1 MDERQNSPSLR
12 IYIIDPFQYP
22 FMNNKPKNKFTGK
35 IILSYAV
42 LAFLAAVSSYFIYSE
57 IRTYT
62 SSETAL
68 ENDIKL
74 LKTGAFLTEL
84 YKAEGLSKL
93 ALQTKSKTNFTSYTQ
108 KIDSLFLQ
116 IDSLKLL
123 TSSNNQKRLLDSV
136 QTLLNQKVA
145 NSKDLISLK
154 VNTDPNSPID
164 KALEEFKKM
173 QASYGKLTIE
183 NFEKNPERLSP
194 YKRKVLTDWVA
205 YLNAN
210 IPADSAAV
218 PDAKT
223 IDSIID
229 ASKSLLA
236 QAKINNAK
244 TQRSLTEKEIS
255 LSRNDLELSK
265 QLQTIVSA
273 FEQEIVVN
281 TYNDNQKKK
290 AALKRSIRMA
300 GFAALLGLLIVSLFA
315 FLINRDFWK
324 IQTYRQKLEKEK
336 KYSESLLKS
345 REQLISTVSHDLRTP
360 LNTIGGY
367 ADLLENT
374 ELNDKQLGYV
384 KHVKSASSYVGNLVN
399 DLLDFSKLDAGKLN
413 IEQVPFVAAHLVQ
426 ETAENIEALYRD
438 KKLKLYLEIDP
449 VLDQPVLGDPFRIR
463 QVLSNLIGNA
473 FKFTEEGY
481 VKIKAEGKI
490 GKGKALQLKIRIS
503 DSGIGIA
510 SDKQELIFKEF
521 TQAESDT
528 EKRFGGYGLG
538 LTISKK
544 LAELLQGSLELT
556 SRIHEGSTFTL
567 TLPVKISEKTID
579 QKEKVAPYMA
589 KKLRLLIID
598 DDTAL
603 LQLLKELAE
612 SMGIVA
618 HTFTNFLKVTH
629 DSHLDYDLV
638 LTDIQMP
645 QVTGFEVL
653 NKLRSGSYDHYRSQP
668 IIAMTGRRDL
678 EPEAYTSIGF
688 DLVLQKPFSKGELVA
703 ALKLLGMATG
713 QAKSREEP
721 THRINHESDI
731 YNLDLI
737 HSFLGTN
744 EDAIFDVLQT
754 FIRDT
759 KTNMSLLSEGV
770 KADDYGHINQVA
782 HRMLPMFRQLKVDSC
797 VPILETLELA
807 KRQSLGKHGLQ
818 QLHQKLIR
826 QVDVLIAALATR
838 LATSPS
844 YSD

>member
-1 MDERQNSPSLR
+1 
-12 IYIIDPFQYP
+12 
-22 FMNNKPKNKFTGK
+22 MNNKPKNKFTVK

-42 LAFLAAVSSYFIYSE
+42 LAFLAAVSGYFIYTE

-68 ENDIKL
+68 ENDTKL

-84 YKAEGLSKL
+84 YEAESLSKL
-93 ALQTKSKTNFTSYTQ
+93 ALQTKTSKNFTSYTQ
-108 KIDSLFLQ
+108 KIDSIFLQ
-116 IDSLKLL
+116 IDTLKQL
-123 TSSNNQKRLLDSV
+123 TSSTNQKTLLDSV
-136 QTLLNQKVA
+136 QALLNQKVA

-154 VNTDPNSPID
+154 ANTDPNSSID

-183 NFEKNPERLSP
+183 NFEKNPDQLTP
-194 YKRKVLTDWVA
+194 YKRKVLGDWVA

-236 QAKINNAK
+236 QAKINNTK
-244 TQRSLTEKEIS
+244 TQQSLTDKEIN

-265 QLQTIVSA
+265 QLQTIISA

-281 TYNDNQKKK
+281 TYNDNQKKQ
-290 AALKRSIRMA
+290 AALKRSIRLA

-367 ADLLENT
+367 TDLLENT
-374 ELNDKQLGYV
+374 DLDDKQLGYV
-384 KHVKSASSYVGNLVN
+384 KHVKSASGYVGNLVN

-413 IEQVPFVAAHLVQ
+413 IEQVPFVAAHLIQ

-438 KKLKLYLEIDP
+438 KKLKLHLEIDSQ
-449 VLDQPVLGDPFRIR
+449 LDKPVLGDPFRIR

-473 FKFTEEGY
+473 FKFTEEGFI
-481 VKIKAEGKI
+481 KIMANGKK
-490 GKGKALQLKIRIS
+490 GKGKALQLQIAIT
-503 DSGIGIA
+503 DTGIGIA

-521 TQAESDT
+521 TQAETDT

-544 LAELLQGSLELT
+544 LAELLNGSLELT
-556 SRIHEGSTFTL
+556 SKVKEGSTFTL
-567 TLPVKISEKTID
+567 TLPLKLSEKPVQ
-579 QKEKVAPYMA
+579 QKEKEAPYMA

-598 DDTAL
+598 DDTSL
-603 LQLLKELAE
+603 LQMLKELAE

-618 HTFTNFLKVTH
+618 HTFTNFLKVEH

-653 NKLRSGSYDHYRSQP
+653 NKLKSGSYTHYRSQP
-668 IIAMTGRRDL
+668 VIAMTGRRDL

-688 DLVLQKPFSKGELVA
+688 DQVLQKPFSKGELIAV
-703 ALKLLGMATG
+703 LKLLGVTTE
-713 QAKSREEP
+713 QKESKEQPVR
-721 THRINHESDI
+721 RINHESDI
-731 YNLDLI
+731 YNLDII

-754 FIRDT
+754 FLRDT
-759 KTNMSLLSEGV
+759 RTNMDLLAEGI
-770 KADDYGHINQVA
+770 ATGDYEHINQVA

-797 VPILETLELA
+797 VPILETMELA
-807 KRQSLGKHGLQ
+807 KKQTLGDYALQ

-826 QVDVLIAALATR
+826 HVDVLIAALATR

>member
-1 MDERQNSPSLR
+1 
-12 IYIIDPFQYP
+12 
-22 FMNNKPKNKFTGK
+22 MNTKPKNRFTAK
-35 IILSYAV
+35 IVLSYAV
-42 LAFLAAVSSYFIYSE
+42 LAFLAAVSGYFIYTE

-62 SSETAL
+62 SSEAAV
-68 ENDIKL
+68 ENDTKL

-84 YKAEGLSKL
+84 HKAESLSKL
-93 ALQTKSKTNFTSYTQ
+93 ALQTKTGKNFANYTQ
-108 KIDSLFLQ
+108 KIDSIFTQ

-123 TSSNNQKRLLDSV
+123 TSNPNQKNLLDSV
-136 QTLLNQKVA
+136 QSLLTQKVA
-145 NSKDLISLK
+145 NNKDIISLK
-154 VNTDPNSPID
+154 VNTDPNSSID

-173 QASYGKLTIE
+173 EASYGKLTIE
-183 NFEKNPERLSP
+183 NFEKNPEKLTP
-194 YKRKVLTDWVA
+194 YKRKVLTDWVD

-210 IPADSAAV
+210 IPSDPASV

-229 ASKSLLA
+229 ASKALLA
-236 QAKINNAK
+236 QAKINNDK
-244 TQRSLTEKEIS
+244 TRRSLTEKEID

-265 QLQTIVSA
+265 QLQTIISA

-281 TYNDNQKKK
+281 TYNANRKKQ
-290 AALKRSIRMA
+290 AALKRSIRLA
-300 GFAALLGLLIVSLFA
+300 GFAALLGLLIVLLFSV
-315 FLINRDFWK
+315 LINRDFWK

-360 LNTIGGY
+360 LHTIGGY
-367 ADLLENT
+367 TELLENT
-374 ELNDKQLGYV
+374 ALNGKQLGYV
-384 KHVKSASSYVGNLVN
+384 NNIKSASGYVGNLVN
-399 DLLDFSKLDAGKLN
+399 DLLDFSKLDAGKLKV
-413 IEQVPFVAAHLVQ
+413 EEVPFVPAHLIQ
-426 ETAENIEALYRD
+426 ETAEHIEATHRH
-438 KKLKLYLEIDP
+438 KGLKLYLDIDSE
-449 VLDQPVLGDPFRIR
+449 LSKPVLGDPFRIR

-473 FKFTEEGY
+473 FKFTEEGF
-481 VKIKAEGKI
+481 VKINA
-490 GKGKALQLKIRIS
+490 KGKTTKGNAMQLVIAIA

-510 SDKQELIFKEF
+510 PEKQELIFKEF
-521 TQAESDT
+521 TQAETDT

-544 LAELLQGSLELT
+544 LAELLQGSLQLV
-556 SRIHEGSTFTL
+556 SKINEGSTFTL
-567 TLPVKISEKTID
+567 TLPLKFSTKAIKKQEK
-579 QKEKVAPYMA
+579 KAPYMA

-598 DDTAL
+598 DDTSL
-603 LQLLKELAE
+603 LHMLQELAE

-618 HTFTNFLKVTH
+618 HTFTNFLKVEH

-653 NKLRSGSYDHYRSQP
+653 NKLRSGAYAHYRSQP

-688 DLVLQKPFSKGELVA
+688 DQVLQKPFSKGELIA
-703 ALKLLGMATG
+703 ALKLVGVTAG
-713 QAKSREEP
+713 QRDPKEKPIQRP
-721 THRINHESDI
+721 NQDSDI
-731 YNLDLI
+731 YNLDII

-754 FIRDT
+754 FLRDT
-759 KTNMSLLSEGV
+759 RTNMDLLSEGV
-770 KADDYGHINQVA
+770 ATDDYDHINQVA
-782 HRMLPMFRQLKVDSC
+782 HRMLPMFRQLKALRC
-797 VPILETLELA
+797 VSILEPLEHA
-807 KRQSLGKHGLQ
+807 
-818 QLHQKLIR
+818 QKQTMDAQALNESHDQLIR
-826 QVDVLIAALATR
+826 QVDVLIAALTTL

>member
-1 MDERQNSPSLR
+1 
-12 IYIIDPFQYP
+12 
-22 FMNNKPKNKFTGK
+22 MNNKPKNKFTVK

-42 LAFLAAVSSYFIYSE
+42 LAFLAAVSGYFIYTE

-84 YKAEGLSKL
+84 YEAEGLSKL
-93 ALQTKSKTNFTSYTQ
+93 ALQTKTRTNFTSYTQ
-108 KIDSLFLQ
+108 KIDSIFLQ
-116 IDSLKLL
+116 IDTLKQL
-123 TSSNNQKRLLDSV
+123 TSSANQKTLLDSV

-154 VNTDPNSPID
+154 VNTDPNRSID

-183 NFEKNPERLSP
+183 NFEKNPEQLTP
-194 YKRKVLTDWVA
+194 YKRKVLADWVA

-236 QAKINNAK
+236 QAKINNTK
-244 TQRSLTEKEIS
+244 TQRSLTEKEID

-265 QLQTIVSA
+265 QLQTIISA
-273 FEQEIVVN
+273 FEQEVVVN
-281 TYNDNQKKK
+281 TYNDNQKKQ
-290 AALKRSIRMA
+290 AALKRSIRLA

-367 ADLLENT
+367 TDLLENT
-374 ELNDKQLGYV
+374 DLNDKQLGYV
-384 KHVKSASSYVGNLVN
+384 KHVKSASGYVGNLVN

-413 IEQVPFVAAHLVQ
+413 IEQVPFVAAHLIQ

-438 KKLKLYLEIDP
+438 KKLKLHLEIDSQ
-449 VLDQPVLGDPFRIR
+449 LDKPVLGDPFRIR

-473 FKFTEEGY
+473 FKFTEEGF
-481 VKIKAEGKI
+481 VKIKANGKS
-490 GKGKALQLKIRIS
+490 GKGNALELKITIA
-503 DSGIGIA
+503 DTGIGIA

-521 TQAESDT
+521 TQAETDT

-544 LAELLQGSLELT
+544 LAELLHGSLELT
-556 SRIHEGSTFTL
+556 SKVNEGSTFTL
-567 TLPVKISEKTID
+567 TLPLKLSEKPVR
-579 QKEKVAPYMA
+579 QKEKEAPYMA

-598 DDTAL
+598 DDTSL
-603 LQLLKELAE
+603 LQMLKELAE

-618 HTFTNFLKVTH
+618 HTFTNFLKVEH

-653 NKLRSGSYDHYRSQP
+653 DKLKSGLYSHYKSQP
-668 IIAMTGRRDL
+668 VIAMTGRRDL
-678 EPEAYTSIGF
+678 EPEAYISIGF
-688 DLVLQKPFSKGELVA
+688 DQVLQKPFSKGELVA
-703 ALKLLGMATG
+703 ALKLLGVNTEQKVLQEQPA
-713 QAKSREEP
+713 R
-721 THRINHESDI
+721 RINHESDI
-731 YNLDLI
+731 YNLDII

-754 FIRDT
+754 FLRDT
-759 KTNMSLLSEGV
+759 RTNMELLKEGI
-770 KADDYGHINQVA
+770 AIGDYAHINQVA
-782 HRMLPMFRQLKVDSC
+782 HRMLPMFRQLKVNSC
-797 VPILETLELA
+797 VPILETMELA
-807 KRQSLGKHGLQ
+807 KKQTLGDHALQ
-818 QLHQKLIR
+818 QLHKKLIR
-826 QVDVLIAALATR
+826 HVDVLIAALATR